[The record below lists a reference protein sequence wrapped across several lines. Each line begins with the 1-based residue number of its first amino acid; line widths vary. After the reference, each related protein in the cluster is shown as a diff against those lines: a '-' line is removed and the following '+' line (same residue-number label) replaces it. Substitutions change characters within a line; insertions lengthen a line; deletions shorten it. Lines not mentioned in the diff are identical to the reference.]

1 MAARALH
8 PRMAALPGLCMAAA
22 TTTFIVYQPC
32 TFVNFFHKSMYFLN
46 KSSDKKSSKNTC
58 L

>member
-22 TTTFIVYQPC
+22 TTTFIVYQSR

-46 KSSDKKSSKNTC
+46 KSSDRKSSKNTC

>member
-22 TTTFIVYQPC
+22 TTTFIVQPAMHI
-32 TFVNFFHKSMYFLN
+32 VNFFHKSMYFLN
-46 KSSDKKSSKNTC
+46 KSSDRKSSKNTC